1 MEPALM
7 PAFLTVDIGRKI
19 RIFPLMTTCLRRL
32 LLTALLAAFGSC
44 QYFDTEKIQSETIY
58 QREYQT
64 IDWDSVDRYPRFA
77 NCEELEDKPVQQAC
91 FQSTLLQ
98 HLYNDLSTRTMELI
112 EAGRDT
118 VWIDF
123 SVSVQGNIENT
134 NIQMDSLLQLQLPEF
149 RQWIMESLQT
159 LPQPEPAYKRSI
171 PVETRFTLPI
181 VVYSGD

>member
-1 MEPALM
+1 
-7 PAFLTVDIGRKI
+7 
-19 RIFPLMTTCLRRL
+19 MTACLRRL
-32 LLTALLAAFGSC
+32 LFGTTLLGIFGSC
-44 QYFDTEKIQSETIY
+44 QYFDTEKVQSETIY
-58 QREYQT
+58 QQEYQT

-77 NCEELEDKPVQQAC
+77 NCEELDDKPTQEAC
-91 FQSTLLQ
+91 FQNTLLQ
-98 HLYNDLSTRTMELI
+98 HLYSDLSNRPMELI

-123 SVSVQGNIENT
+123 SVSPQGNIENT
-134 NIQMDSLLQLQLPEF
+134 NIRMDSLLQLQLPEF

-171 PVETRFTLPI
+171 PVETRFSLPV